1 MAAEPVI
8 SHIAVMVDASDR
20 QRPVLDVA
28 MELAINLRARLSG
41 LLVPDQLL
49 VRALDFPYTQYVS
62 SALASVVTMDRHMLD
77 AHLSAV
83 ADRLQ
88 KLLESRA
95 KADMLSFS
103 LRVEKDPAEIPHDA
117 DLLITRAT
125 SANVLQTRQLLT
137 GLQAASGAGG
147 RGLLLLRNDDPATP
161 ISVPVK
167 SLSPATRQRIVWAA
181 RMAKG
186 LRRPLR
192 LVIERSSLTPGDLTA
207 WLQESAAESQG
218 AQGLS
223 GIVPAIIAS
232 APTANT
238 GAGLLAV
245 DLSDV
250 SVQESGSLLT
260 RSTASLL
267 VLNLDRPASR

>member
-62 SALASVVTMDRHMLD
+62 SALASVVTMDRQMLD
-77 AHLSAV
+77 AHLLAV
-83 ADRLQ
+83 AERLQ

-95 KADMLSFS
+95 KTDMLNFS
-103 LRVEKDPAEIPHDA
+103 LRVEQDPAGIPHDA
-117 DLLITRAT
+117 DLLISQAT

-137 GLQAASGAGG
+137 RLQAASGAGS
-147 RGLLLLRNDDPATP
+147 RGLLLLKNDNPAMP

-167 SLSPATRQRIVWAA
+167 SLTSATWLRIVWAA

-186 LRRPLR
+186 LRRPLQ
-192 LVIERSSLTPGDLTA
+192 LVIEGASLTPGGLGA
-207 WLQESAAESQG
+207 WLRESAESQG

-223 GIVPAIIAS
+223 GITPAIIAPGPVAS
-232 APTANT
+232 A
-238 GAGLLAV
+238 GAGLLAL
-245 DLSDV
+245 DLSDMAA
-250 SVQESGSLLT
+250 QENRSLLT

-267 VLNLDRPASR
+267 VLNLDRSTP